1 MPTKFS
7 KLRPVHPFPAR
18 MASSIV
24 WRRLRRVKKPSRVL
38 DPMAGSGTTVVV
50 SRLLGHQAVGFD
62 TDPLALLIAEAW
74 SADVDSEAIVRMAP
88 RILAR
93 AISKSRAMP
102 FRDAYPARA
111 DEETRAFVRYWFD
124 RTNRRQ
130 LTALASEIS
139 RVKDKSQR
147 TFFWCAF
154 SRLIITKSMGASLAM
169 DVSHSRPHKAY
180 DSAPLRPFKKFLQ
193 SVDAVLRGA
202 PFVDDVEHPRAIV
215 CKGDAR
221 RLPIRSGTMDYVI
234 TSPPYLNAIDYLRG
248 HKFSLVWMGHRLGG
262 IRQLRSTNVGA
273 ELSVCAAKQQAFVA
287 QAVREMGA
295 VQLLESR
302 VKGMLAR
309 YVVDMNKVLAEI
321 SRVLKRGG
329 EAVLVVGDST
339 IRDIFIENSRC
350 LIFLGERNGLSL
362 QSMRRRS
369 LPDNRRYLPPPGHR
383 VSGKQLRARMRKEVI
398 LVFSKPMTHRS
409 SVKADRR
416 RSALM
421 Q

>member
-24 WRRLRRVKKPSRVL
+24 WRRLRRVKKSSLVL
-38 DPMAGSGTTVVV
+38 DPMAGSGTTIVV
-50 SRLLGHQAVGFD
+50 SRLLGHHALGFD

-74 SADVDSEAIVRMAP
+74 SADVDRAAIVRMAP

-93 AISKSRAMP
+93 AINKSRAMP
-102 FRDAYPARA
+102 LRDAYPAGA

-130 LTALASEIS
+130 LTALAYEIS
-139 RVKDKSQR
+139 RVRDTNQR

-154 SRLIITKSMGASLAM
+154 SRLIITKSTGASLAM
-169 DVSHSRPHKAY
+169 DVSHSRPHRAY
-180 DSAPLRPFKKFLQ
+180 DVAPLRPLNKFLQ

-202 PFVDDVEHPRAIV
+202 PFVDDQQHPRAVV

-221 RLPIRSGTMDYVI
+221 RLPIRSGTVDYVI

-248 HKFSLVWMGHRLGG
+248 HKFSLVWMGHRIGS
-262 IRQLRSTNVGA
+262 IRQLRGTNVGA
-273 ELSVCAAKQQAFVA
+273 ELAVRTDQQEFVA
-287 QAVREMGA
+287 QAVREMGS

-321 SRVLKRGG
+321 SRVLKKRG

-362 QSMRRRS
+362 RSMRRRS

-383 VSGKQLRARMRKEVI
+383 VSGKQLRARMRKEVV
-398 LVFSKPMTHRS
+398 LVFSKR
-409 SVKADRR
+409 
-416 RSALM
+416 
-421 Q
+421 

>member
-24 WRRLRRVKKPSRVL
+24 WRRLRRVKKSSRVL

-50 SRLLGHQAVGFD
+50 SRLLGHRALGFD

-74 SADVDSEAIVRMAP
+74 SADVDREAIVKTAP

-93 AISKSRAMP
+93 AIDKSRAIP
-102 FRDAYPARA
+102 FRDAYPKGA
-111 DEETRAFVRYWFD
+111 DDETRAFVRYWFD

-130 LTALASEIS
+130 LTALANEIS
-139 RVKDKSQR
+139 RVRDRNQR

-202 PFVDDVEHPRAIV
+202 PFVDDGKHPQAVI

-221 RLPIRSGTMDYVI
+221 HLPIRSGTVDYVI

-248 HKFSLVWMGHRLGG
+248 HKFSLIWMGHRLGN

-273 ELSVCAAKQQAFVA
+273 ELAVRADQQPFVA
-287 QAVREMGA
+287 QAVREMGS

-309 YVVDMNKVLAEI
+309 YVVDMDRVLAEI
-321 SRVLKRGG
+321 SRVLKRRG

-339 IRDIFIENSRC
+339 IRDIFVENSRC

-369 LPDNRRYLPPPGHR
+369 LPDNRRYLPPPGCK
-383 VSGKQLRARMRKEVI
+383 VSGKQLRARMRKEVV
-398 LVFSKPMTHRS
+398 LVFSKR
-409 SVKADRR
+409 
-416 RSALM
+416 
-421 Q
+421 

>member
-1 MPTKFS
+1 MATIPLKFS

-24 WRRLRRVKKPSRVL
+24 WRRLRRVTKSSRVL

-50 SRLLGHQAVGFD
+50 SRLLGHRALAFD
-62 TDPLALLIAEAW
+62 TDPLALLITEAW
-74 SADVDSEAIVRMAP
+74 STDVDRAAIVKMAP

-93 AISKSRAMP
+93 AIKKSRTIP
-102 FRDAYPARA
+102 LREAYPGGA

-139 RVKDKSQR
+139 RIRNKDRR

-154 SRLIITKSMGASLAM
+154 SRLIITKSIGASLAM
-169 DVSHSRPHKAY
+169 DVSHSRPHKVY
-180 DSAPLRPFKKFLQ
+180 DVAPLRPFDKFLQ

-202 PFVDDVEHPRAIV
+202 PFVDDKKQPRAVV

-221 RLPIRSGTMDYVI
+221 RLPIRTGTVDYVI

-248 HKFSLVWMGHRLGG
+248 HKFSLVWMGHRVGK
-262 IRQLRSTNVGA
+262 IRKLRSTNVGA
-273 ELSVCAAKQQAFVA
+273 ELSGRAHQQEFVA
-287 QAVREMGA
+287 QAVGEMGS
-295 VQLLESR
+295 VQLLEPR

-321 SRVLKRGG
+321 SRVLKKGG

-339 IRDIFIENSRC
+339 IRDIFVQNSRC
-350 LIFLGERNGLSL
+350 LVFLGVRNGLSL
-362 QSMRRRS
+362 HSTSRRS
-369 LPDNRRYLPPPGHR
+369 LPDNRRYLPPPGR
-383 VSGKQLRARMRKEVI
+383 KGSGRQLRARMRKEVV
-398 LVFSKPMTHRS
+398 LVFSKP
-409 SVKADRR
+409 
-416 RSALM
+416 
-421 Q
+421 

>member
-7 KLRPVHPFPAR
+7 NLRPVHPFPAR

-50 SRLLGHQAVGFD
+50 SRLLGHHALGFD

-74 SADVDSEAIVRMAP
+74 SADVDRAAIVRMAP
-88 RILAR
+88 RILNR
-93 AISKSRAMP
+93 AISKSRVMP
-102 FRDAYPARA
+102 LRDAYPAGA
-111 DEETRAFVRYWFD
+111 DEETREFVRYWFD

-130 LTALASEIS
+130 LTALAYEIS
-139 RVKDKSQR
+139 RVRDKSQR

-154 SRLIITKSMGASLAM
+154 SRLIITKSIGASLAM
-169 DVSHSRPHKAY
+169 DVSHSRPHKTY
-180 DSAPLRPFKKFLQ
+180 DVAPLRPFNKFLH
-193 SVDAVLRGA
+193 SVDTVLRGA
-202 PFVDDVEHPRAIV
+202 PFVDGEEHPRAVV

-221 RLPIRSGTMDYVI
+221 HLPIRSRTVDFVI

-248 HKFSLVWMGHRLGG
+248 HKFSLVWMGHRLGS

-273 ELSVCAAKQQAFVA
+273 ELSASADQQEFVA
-287 QAVREMGA
+287 QAVREMGS

-321 SRVLKRGG
+321 SRVLKKCG

-362 QSMRRRS
+362 QSMRQRS
-369 LPDNRRYLPPPGHR
+369 LPDNRRYLPPPGHK
-383 VSGKQLRARMRKEVI
+383 VSGKQLRARMRKEVV
-398 LVFSKPMTHRS
+398 LVFSKR
-409 SVKADRR
+409 
-416 RSALM
+416 
-421 Q
+421 